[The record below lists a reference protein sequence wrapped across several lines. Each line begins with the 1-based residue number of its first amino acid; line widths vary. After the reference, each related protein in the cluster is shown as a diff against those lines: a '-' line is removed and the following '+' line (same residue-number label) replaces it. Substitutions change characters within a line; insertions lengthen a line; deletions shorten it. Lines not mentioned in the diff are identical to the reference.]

1 MKETRLIV
9 ITLFERKIATNGF
22 IVWHLLF
29 GGLYVC
35 FKIDTL
41 SPQTISQRFGH

>member
-1 MKETRLIV
+1 MIRL
-9 ITLFERKIATNGF
+9 ERKIATNGF

-35 FKIDTL
+35 CKIDTL
-41 SPQTISQRFGH
+41 GLQTISQWLGH